1 MENSVLKF
9 LKRSDKW
16 YIGGGKKLTWTP
28 PFPSF
33 LHHPGL
39 WDNAGYYDLR
49 VDPGFTYD
57 ILENGNPY
65 SWKQT
70 KREWT
75 PACWTCAYECDDLI
89 LEEEKTLTPDD
100 FLGIRVT
107 LTNRTER
114 PLTLQTVLWTA
125 QKRNEDETLEDT
137 QLIRRQTD
145 HIVYK
150 KRLVKGI
157 RKPVTVYAGLTLQ
170 NGRSANVSFS
180 ENTGNLPY
188 WHLTPFYE
196 KLTSDGLLNE
206 ENTDGITLNG
216 LLYMGIEAPH
226 TLLPGQA
233 KSFLCGMAMGS
244 SAEAVENAMRRSLET
259 DIVGVSAQN
268 WESHFS
274 SVPLFSCT
282 DPWLEKY
289 YWYRWYGL
297 RLFTL
302 DTQEGKMRYPAIAE
316 GLEYFRVLI
325 TYSAQC
331 HMLETRWMREDA
343 IAKGSLRNFIE
354 NQRTDGS
361 FVGHIYLNGVQE
373 NGFYHAD
380 WGRALRE
387 TQAVHPDIEYLKTV
401 YEGLKR
407 YATFFDEIRDRENS
421 GLYDVVDQ
429 FETGQEYMSRY
440 QAVDEMA
447 DRYGWINNIRLKGI
461 DATIYIYNLKK
472 ALAWAADKIGK
483 GEERDRWKAGAEKI
497 REAVLSEMW
506 DEEDEMFYDVNPRDF
521 SRTKIKAAVC
531 FYPYM
536 TDIVSEKHLPGLK
549 KHLLNEKEFW
559 TPYPVPATAVG
570 DLYFDPWAQWK
581 GKRHNCPWNGRVW
594 PMTNSHIADALG
606 LSARRFSDQ
615 ELRAKTVE
623 FINKFVRMMFF
634 EGDVERPN
642 CFEHY
647 NPFNGKASVYRGVDD
662 YQHSWVVDLYFRY
675 LIGLTIG
682 ETQIEVDPFPFDCA
696 YDVKGVLIAG
706 KRWDFSWDGQHYTI
720 SSEGKVLHRDTQRRK
735 TAFDK

>member
-65 SWKQT
+65 TWKQT

-343 IAKGSLRNFIE
+343 IAKGRPSPHCTRPTRGATR
-354 NQRTDGS
+354 RTGS
-361 FVGHIYLNGVQE
+361 P
-373 NGFYHAD
+373 A
-380 WGRALRE
+380 
-387 TQAVHPDIEYLKTV
+387 
-401 YEGLKR
+401 LKR
-407 YATFFDEIRDRENS
+407 PGRWPRSTDPLPKSRIRSSPRRSS
-421 GLYDVVDQ
+421 G
-429 FETGQEYMSRY
+429 
-440 QAVDEMA
+440 
-447 DRYGWINNIRLKGI
+447 
-461 DATIYIYNLKK
+461 
-472 ALAWAADKIGK
+472 
-483 GEERDRWKAGAEKI
+483 
-497 REAVLSEMW
+497 
-506 DEEDEMFYDVNPRDF
+506 
-521 SRTKIKAAVC
+521 
-531 FYPYM
+531 
-536 TDIVSEKHLPGLK
+536 
-549 KHLLNEKEFW
+549 
-559 TPYPVPATAVG
+559 AVG
-570 DLYFDPWAQWK
+570 ATSPTRRWCWRRRSSRRSQPTTSAWRTIGL
-581 GKRHNCPWNGRVW
+581 RR
-594 PMTNSHIADALG
+594 ADSRPASTPRP
-606 LSARRFSDQ
+606 SARR
-615 ELRAKTVE
+615 AH
-623 FINKFVRMMFF
+623 
-634 EGDVERPN
+634 RP
-642 CFEHY
+642 C
-647 NPFNGKASVYRGVDD
+647 R
-662 YQHSWVVDLYFRY
+662 
-675 LIGLTIG
+675 
-682 ETQIEVDPFPFDCA
+682 CA
-696 YDVKGVLIAG
+696 
-706 KRWDFSWDGQHYTI
+706 
-720 SSEGKVLHRDTQRRK
+720 
-735 TAFDK
+735 

>member
-65 SWKQT
+65 AWKQT

-233 KSFLCGMAMGS
+233 KSFL
-244 SAEAVENAMRRSLET
+244 
-259 DIVGVSAQN
+259 
-268 WESHFS
+268 
-274 SVPLFSCT
+274 
-282 DPWLEKY
+282 
-289 YWYRWYGL
+289 
-297 RLFTL
+297 
-302 DTQEGKMRYPAIAE
+302 
-316 GLEYFRVLI
+316 
-325 TYSAQC
+325 
-331 HMLETRWMREDA
+331 
-343 IAKGSLRNFIE
+343 
-354 NQRTDGS
+354 
-361 FVGHIYLNGVQE
+361 
-373 NGFYHAD
+373 
-380 WGRALRE
+380 
-387 TQAVHPDIEYLKTV
+387 
-401 YEGLKR
+401 
-407 YATFFDEIRDRENS
+407 
-421 GLYDVVDQ
+421 
-429 FETGQEYMSRY
+429 
-440 QAVDEMA
+440 
-447 DRYGWINNIRLKGI
+447 
-461 DATIYIYNLKK
+461 
-472 ALAWAADKIGK
+472 
-483 GEERDRWKAGAEKI
+483 
-497 REAVLSEMW
+497 
-506 DEEDEMFYDVNPRDF
+506 
-521 SRTKIKAAVC
+521 
-531 FYPYM
+531 
-536 TDIVSEKHLPGLK
+536 
-549 KHLLNEKEFW
+549 
-559 TPYPVPATAVG
+559 
-570 DLYFDPWAQWK
+570 
-581 GKRHNCPWNGRVW
+581 
-594 PMTNSHIADALG
+594 
-606 LSARRFSDQ
+606 
-615 ELRAKTVE
+615 
-623 FINKFVRMMFF
+623 
-634 EGDVERPN
+634 
-642 CFEHY
+642 
-647 NPFNGKASVYRGVDD
+647 
-662 YQHSWVVDLYFRY
+662 
-675 LIGLTIG
+675 
-682 ETQIEVDPFPFDCA
+682 
-696 YDVKGVLIAG
+696 
-706 KRWDFSWDGQHYTI
+706 
-720 SSEGKVLHRDTQRRK
+720 
-735 TAFDK
+735 